1 MKGAKGVVRSL
12 RLQKELWD
20 KIEQIAVG
28 QGENVNRFC
37 ARELYKVCE
46 DYLKRQKKEQNKGGD
61 K

>member
-20 KIEQIAVG
+20 KIEQIAIG

-37 ARELYKVCE
+37 ARELDKVCE
-46 DYLKRQKKEQNKGGD
+46 DYLKRNEQNKGGN